1 MSATPVLYVHRRN
14 AKAVKS
20 QLEAIRELD
29 KRHRMVPSTSDAVV
43 IHHHDSLH
51 TTDQDVIHQDI
62 KKGQCIAVP
71 VSQSFID
78 DKLQEHKLVLQIIV
92 AVGVQHC
99 PYSTSMGNS
108 NRDALSSK
116 NNTKNTLSSNEVRL
130 NDVQHALVETL
141 VSHYSASIEKN
152 EDSDMNVRSC
162 RGMIVKSVLSLS
174 HQTCPKKLEIMGDD
188 RTLVL
193 PRWSFFIF
201 KLEDERTIADK
212 RRGVLNEFRN
222 LIIKCQFNMQYAS
235 GRLNQEEVS
244 FVNIQSLLWEKLAR
258 THRCSR
264 VVRCG
269 DIHPNSSVRESGRF
283 LKSQLHPAVQNLTLT
298 SSKNKGHRILWPR
311 PNSYESGDINY
322 GYIPSTTGKTSPG
335 WITVTEHKISQS
347 FDVTRVMFSRGNV
360 TEKKRFAFLVQEGE
374 RVLDMYA
381 GIGYYTLPALIH
393 GNAYHVTA
401 CEWNPHA
408 LYALRYNLK
417 ANGVADRATV
427 LEGDCRV
434 SLWNFLDSNEYA
446 DECKQFDRVSLG
458 LLPSSEGGWEI
469 AVACLNRNSGGWLH
483 IHGNVPT
490 AERLHWAHWV
500 CQSLKCLTET
510 KRYSKEWL
518 VVCTHVEKVKS
529 FAPMVDHVVADVF
542 LGSSKTF
549 TICRNNFVCSGVV
562 DSSGDFISTQ
572 LEKVSPPSCALSKDG
587 VLHQKWLM

>member
-1 MSATPVLYVHRRN
+1 
-14 AKAVKS
+14 
-20 QLEAIRELD
+20 
-29 KRHRMVPSTSDAVV
+29 
-43 IHHHDSLH
+43 
-51 TTDQDVIHQDI
+51 
-62 KKGQCIAVP
+62 
-71 VSQSFID
+71 
-78 DKLQEHKLVLQIIV
+78 
-92 AVGVQHC
+92 
-99 PYSTSMGNS
+99 
-108 NRDALSSK
+108 
-116 NNTKNTLSSNEVRL
+116 
-130 NDVQHALVETL
+130 
-141 VSHYSASIEKN
+141 
-152 EDSDMNVRSC
+152 
-162 RGMIVKSVLSLS
+162 
-174 HQTCPKKLEIMGDD
+174 
-188 RTLVL
+188 
-193 PRWSFFIF
+193 
-201 KLEDERTIADK
+201 
-212 RRGVLNEFRN
+212 
-222 LIIKCQFNMQYAS
+222 
-235 GRLNQEEVS
+235 
-244 FVNIQSLLWEKLAR
+244 
-258 THRCSR
+258 
-264 VVRCG
+264 
-269 DIHPNSSVRESGRF
+269 
-283 LKSQLHPAVQNLTLT
+283 
-298 SSKNKGHRILWPR
+298 
-311 PNSYESGDINY
+311 
-322 GYIPSTTGKTSPG
+322 
-335 WITVTEHKISQS
+335 
-347 FDVTRVMFSRGNV
+347 MFSRGNV
-360 TEKKRFAFLVQEGE
+360 TEKKRFASLVQEGE
-374 RVLDMYA
+374 QVLDMYA
-381 GIGYYTLPALIH
+381 GIGYYTLPALVH

-434 SLWNFLDSNEYA
+434 SLRNFLDSNEHA

-510 KRYSKEWL
+510 KQYSKEWL